1 MTRLSTLLETG
12 LLSIR
17 NRQKLFLLLGTFAG
31 LLSIIAVAPAL
42 DSIDKVSKLIA
53 AAAPDGS
60 ETAAISEQIAA
71 FLPSLFMGFVG
82 SLLIQ
87 GILLPL
93 WSRAAHP
100 APLVPWDGQIGS
112 LIAPGAKCFIYL
124 LTATLFSLVLFAFLL
139 SILGKLGTIGI
150 LIASIL
156 SIWNALF
163 LSSSANI
170 AIIATS
176 TGQPIKF
183 AAAVVR
189 AKPFQRQLVSTL
201 AIISVAVFVI
211 SLFLQNIL
219 FAGLSEA
226 IALRVHAFLH
236 GALGYMSTAYHISI
250 LYCIPGLLDRKKDD

>member
-1 MTRLSTLLETG
+1 MTRISTLLETG

-17 NRQKLFLLLGTFAG
+17 NRQKLFLLLAAFAG

-42 DSIDKVSKLIA
+42 DSIAKASNLIA

-60 ETAAISEQIAA
+60 ETAALSEQITA
-71 FLPSLFMGFVG
+71 FLPSLFMGFMA

-87 GILLPL
+87 GMLSPL
-93 WSRAAHP
+93 WARAANP
-100 APLVPWDGQIGS
+100 VQLIPWDGQIGS
-112 LIAPGAKCFIYL
+112 LIALGAKCFVYL

-139 SILGKLGTIGI
+139 SILGKLGTVGI
-150 LIASIL
+150 LVASIL

-163 LSSSANI
+163 LSSSANT
-170 AIIATS
+170 AIIIAS

-183 AAAVVR
+183 TAAMAR
-189 AKPFQRQLVSTL
+189 ARPFQRQLVSTL
-201 AIISVAVFVI
+201 ALISVGVFVI

-226 IALRVHAFLH
+226 IALRVQAFLH
-236 GALGYMSTAYHISI
+236 GALGYISAAYHISI
-250 LYCIPGLLDRKKDD
+250 LYCIPGLLDRKEND